1 MVQYWNVAQIV
12 IDEIVKEYKM
22 KKQQGTGLIG
32 MLMTIV
38 VVVMVVAIGMRAIP
52 VYFQYYTIVQSIK
65 ALNLLP
71 ASSLSGD
78 PMADVDVLRND
89 VSKRLEINDLADLN
103 KDQLIIM
110 PTGVNKFVF
119 SVKYQVI
126 KPLVYNVSLLF
137 DFNKKL
143 EVKIGSEN

>member
-1 MVQYWNVAQIV
+1 MR
-12 IDEIVKEYKM
+12 
-22 KKQQGTGLIG
+22 KQQGTGLIG

-38 VVVMVVAIGMRAIP
+38 VVVTLVVIGMRAIP
-52 VYFQYYTIVQSIK
+52 VYFQYYTLVQSIK

-78 PMADVDVLRND
+78 SLADVDVLRNNI
-89 VSKRLEINDLADLN
+89 SKRQDVNNVADLN
-103 KDQLIIM
+103 KDQLVIM
-110 PTGVNKFVF
+110 PTGVNKFSVN
-119 SVKYQVI
+119 VKYQVI

-137 DFNKKL
+137 DFNKQL